1 MFPFSSFTAVSVISD
16 LPLEVTTC
24 KFRFLDEGEVS
35 RVIKRFL
42 RIRSKHEGFRP
53 SIETPLS
60 RADPSRDPKTND
72 TSPVE
77 IGIFRPLERLR
88 VIERTINMLAIA
100 LIEALCRLKL
110 FSDKL
115 TVGLMLTRRI

>member
-24 KFRFLDEGEVS
+24 KFRILDEGEVS

-53 SIETPLS
+53 SIETS
-60 RADPSRDPKTND
+60 VS
-72 TSPVE
+72 S
-77 IGIFRPLERLR
+77 
-88 VIERTINMLAIA
+88 
-100 LIEALCRLKL
+100 
-110 FSDKL
+110 
-115 TVGLMLTRRI
+115 

>member
-1 MFPFSSFTAVSVISD
+1 M
-16 LPLEVTTC
+16 
-24 KFRFLDEGEVS
+24 
-35 RVIKRFL
+35 
-42 RIRSKHEGFRP
+42 
-53 SIETPLS
+53 
-60 RADPSRDPKTND
+60 
-72 TSPVE
+72 
-77 IGIFRPLERLR
+77 ERLR